1 MGAVALPPGYV
12 PPHWQAINHYKA
24 KLEQAQQELAEA
36 RARFLSQP
44 SEWIPADKELPGNPR
59 CVLATDGEAHF
70 VAVYEGVQVLGS
82 TLKEGHAWVEA
93 YSGDEI
99 DSYITHWMELPEVPA
114 V

>member
-1 MGAVALPPGYV
+1 MSAVALPAGYV

-44 SEWIPADKELPGNPR
+44 SQWIPADKELPGNPR

-70 VAVYEGVQVLGS
+70 IACYEGLCPDPAGWS
-82 TLKEGHAWVEA
+82 NAHTSE
-93 YSGDEI
+93 EI
-99 DSYITHWMELPEVPA
+99 DSVITHWMELPEVPSE
-114 V
+114 